1 MHVVL
6 VLRAYD
12 HATQAVA
19 NLASTTTQVPMHN
32 RVAKVVA
39 PKKEKLAA
47 AEAEYSELMV
57 GLNQKKAELADVEAN
72 LAALNAK
79 LKEMQ
84 DQKQQLEFDV
94 DLCSKKLDRAT
105 KLIGGLGGEKT
116 RWTEVAEKLGKDYVN
131 LTGDVL
137 LSAGFIAYLGEGVS
151 GSCPLVTR
159 MACCCHTLVLLLPH

>member
-1 MHVVL
+1 M
-6 VLRAYD
+6 
-12 HATQAVA
+12 
-19 NLASTTTQVPMHN
+19 
-32 RVAKVVA
+32 AKVVA

-57 GLNQKKAELADVEAN
+57 GLNQKKAELAAVEAN

-84 DQKQQLEFDV
+84 DRKQQLEFDV

-105 KLIGGLGGEKT
+105 KLIGGLGGEKI

-137 LSAGFIAYLGEGVS
+137 LSAGFIAYLGGFKS
-151 GSCPLVTR
+151 QLASPTPNLAMPPPSATSCP
-159 MACCCHTLVLLLPH
+159 